1 MVNFF
6 IQLYSSGATIY
17 VQDGVNTE
25 DKHTCFIGVRRM
37 SSGAQGGHIQMT
49 AIDVDSSLSTR
60 IPDDERNNTTV
71 FVSDEQD
78 ADTRGENRPTIF
90 RRNAEKR
97 CTPEALQACITPATV
112 IAFFS
117 GAIVMLI
124 FVAIANSGS
133 DENYCLDPV
142 TPAPPRAPAVT
153 PAPAVTRAPAVTPAP
168 AAPGDIGTS
177 EGLALEPQVIT
188 ALTGMK
194 ADLAKLVISRLDCI
208 M

>member
-1 MVNFF
+1 
-6 IQLYSSGATIY
+6 
-17 VQDGVNTE
+17 
-25 DKHTCFIGVRRM
+25 
-37 SSGAQGGHIQMT
+37 MT

-78 ADTRGENRPTIF
+78 ANTRGERPTIF
-90 RRNAEKR
+90 KRNAEKR

-133 DENYCLDPV
+133 DENYCSDPV
-142 TPAPPRAPAVT
+142 TPAPPPV
-153 PAPAVTRAPAVTPAP
+153 PAVTPAP
-168 AAPGDIGTS
+168 AAPS

-194 ADLAKLVISRLDCI
+194 ADLAKLVIYRLDCI

>member
-1 MVNFF
+1 
-6 IQLYSSGATIY
+6 
-17 VQDGVNTE
+17 
-25 DKHTCFIGVRRM
+25 M

-60 IPDDERNNTTV
+60 TPDDERNNTTV

-97 CTPEALQACITPATV
+97 CTPEALQACITARDV

-117 GAIVMLI
+117 GAIVVLI
-124 FVAIANSGS
+124 FTAIANSGS
-133 DENYCLDPV
+133 DANYCLDPV
-142 TPAPPRAPAVT
+142 TPAPPPV
-153 PAPAVTRAPAVTPAP
+153 PVVTPAP

>member
-1 MVNFF
+1 MVETQFWKF
-6 IQLYSSGATIY
+6 DHRAEFAVRLLTWCTFHTTQGAIINIEQT
-17 VQDGVNTE
+17 
-25 DKHTCFIGVRRM
+25 RM

-60 IPDDERNNTTV
+60 IPDDERNNRIPDDERNNTTV
-71 FVSDEQD
+71 FISDEQD

-97 CTPEALQACITPATV
+97 CTPEALQACITPANV

-124 FVAIANSGS
+124 FAAIANSGG

-142 TPAPPRAPAVT
+142 TPPPVPAVS
-153 PAPAVTRAPAVTPAP
+153 PAP

-194 ADLAKLVISRLDCI
+194 ADLAQLVISILDCI